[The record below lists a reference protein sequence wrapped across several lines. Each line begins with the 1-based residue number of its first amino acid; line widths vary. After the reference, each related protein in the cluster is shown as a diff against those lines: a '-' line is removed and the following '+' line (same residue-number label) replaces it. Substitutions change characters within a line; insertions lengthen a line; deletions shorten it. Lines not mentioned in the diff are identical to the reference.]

1 MAKSA
6 CADVTNVA
14 GYLYRNRTRMRYN
27 EYLAQGLPI
36 TSGPVEGA
44 CKSFIKDRMER
55 SGMRWTEGMAEA
67 IVKLRA
73 IYLSGDL
80 DPYWSFHIQREQ
92 ERLHPAGRWSVVEK

>member
-1 MAKSA
+1 
-6 CADVTNVA
+6 
-14 GYLYRNRTRMRYN
+14 MRYN

-36 TSGPVEGA
+36 ARRPVEGA
-44 CKSFIKDRMER
+44 CKSLIKDRLER
-55 SGMRWTEGMAEA
+55 SAMRWTEAMAEA

-80 DPYWSFHIQREQ
+80 DRYWSFHIQRDQ